1 MSVFRTAGVAPGVA
15 DRIESLPLGRF
26 HTRLLVASGVGWL
39 FDAMDVGLLAFVLPA
54 LAAAWKLPP
63 QTLGGIAS
71 VGLFGM
77 AVGAVL
83 SGTLADYFGRRP
95 VFMFTLLLYSLATG
109 LSGLATG
116 LGVLLTLRFLVGFG
130 LGGELP
136 VASTL
141 VSEYSPAAQRGRL
154 LVLLESFWAFGWL
167 LAAVLAYLVIPRYG
181 WQVSFF
187 VGALPALY
195 AVYLRRSLPESA
207 RYLERKGRGK
217 EAHALL
223 DRIEAEYGAGPARQA
238 KVGAAAVPT
247 AGGAVVSPPGDP
259 SRVSFATL
267 WSPALIRRTVTLWI
281 LWFSIV
287 FSYYGIFTWLPSIM
301 VAQGH
306 GSLIKGFQYVLV
318 ITLAQI
324 PGYFSAAYLVDRI
337 GRKPTLVSYL
347 ALSGAAAFLFGRSA
361 LPGDLILWGSLMSFF
376 NLGAWGV
383 VYTYTPEL
391 YPTRARATGAGW
403 AAGFGRLGGI
413 VAPYVVGLLYGKVGG
428 FPLVFGIFTGVLLLG
443 ALVVAILGEETARRT
458 LGEIS
463 GESGS

>member
-1 MSVFRTAGVAPGVA
+1 MSVFRTAEVAPSVA

-26 HTRLLVASGVGWL
+26 HTRLLVASGLGWL
-39 FDAMDVGLLAFVLPA
+39 FDAMDVGLLSFVLPA
-54 LAAAWKLPP
+54 LAVAWKLPP
-63 QTLGGIAS
+63 QTLGSIAS

-95 VFMFTLLLYSLATG
+95 VFMVTLLLYSLATG

-116 LGVLLTLRFLVGFG
+116 LGILLTLRFLVGFG

-141 VSEYSPAAQRGRL
+141 VSEYSPAAQRGRM

-217 EAHALL
+217 EAQALL
-223 DRIEAEYGAGPARQA
+223 DRIEAEFGPGSARRA
-238 KVGAAAVPT
+238 KASAAAVPA
-247 AGGAVVSPPGDP
+247 AGGAVAAPSGDRSGVP
-259 SRVSFATL
+259 FAAL

-306 GSLIKGFQYVLV
+306 GDLIKGFQYVLV

-347 ALSGAAAFLFGRSA
+347 ALSGVAAFLFGRSA
-361 LPGDLILWGSLMSFF
+361 LPGELMLWGSLMSFF

-413 VAPYVVGLLYGKVGG
+413 IAPYVVGMLYGKVGG

-443 ALVVAILGEETARRT
+443 ALVVAVLGEETARRT

-463 GESGS
+463 GEGGR